1 MQHCSTF
8 FGQYLTYY
16 VIYSFR
22 NIVKMPQPNFED
34 KLCTAETL
42 ADGSLGAVKYLAF
55 TERQTQ
61 SGGPVMWVNF
71 KHRCPNCN
79 SNLYK
84 DTACCTQ
91 APEGLQCKPD
101 EESDFSGLGFG
112 RCERFNT
119 NLGQDEIALNCEVG
133 LYLDFKV
140 SDTGIPYGCSGLE
153 AFNNTVWS
161 NEQGSCSSC
170 WSRVPKVE
178 NPDPMKNNQWE
189 FDEVSCPLNKLQE
202 PLGSTPLH
210 EVFEEYADDQQ
221 AWVNDYVPTFEK
233 MISNGYSDT
242 DLKDAPDQWTD
253 VVCPRPGIEWNPYN
267 YHSCYQSSEI
277 SDEKSFYLINKRFGL
292 AIQGD
297 DQGVAKLTTL
307 DYDNPRQRWV
317 HTTGQDLINMG
328 TNLPLIITNGA
339 GHTYGRAWK
348 FGDDNTIIETVKGNG
363 EKALLPFGW
372 WETKDE
378 YDLTYFQVQEGYK
391 DAFQFDKIMFNDV
404 GNEAKYRMVSQWDQ
418 RVVEMVEDK
427 LRMYSMDENNA
438 NQLWFKRP
446 LGSGFQLINVGK
458 NLPLVLNHPEV
469 SVWVYNADQQS
480 LKDANGSE
488 KYLRRGKKKID
499 GAGVGLS
506 QGFGGDRSRF
516 VLQLVEE

>member
-1 MQHCSTF
+1 
-8 FGQYLTYY
+8 
-16 VIYSFR
+16 
-22 NIVKMPQPNFED
+22 MPQPNFED

-153 AFNNTVWS
+153 AFNNTVWP
-161 NEQGSCSSC
+161 NEQGFCYSC

-178 NPDPMKNNQWE
+178 NPDPMKNDQWE

-210 EVFEEYADDQQ
+210 EVFEEYAEDQQ
-221 AWVNDYVPTFEK
+221 KWVNDYVPTFEK
-233 MISNGYSDT
+233 MISNGYSDG
-242 DLKDAPDQWTD
+242 DLTDAPDQWTD
-253 VVCPRPGIEWNPYN
+253 VVCPRPGLEADPYV
-267 YHSCYQSSEI
+267 YHSCYKISEI

-292 AIQGD
+292 AIQGN
-297 DQGVAKLTTL
+297 DQGVVKLATL
-307 DYDNPRQRWV
+307 DFDNPRQRWV
-317 HTTGQDLINMG
+317 HTSGQDLINMG
-328 TNLPLIITNGA
+328 TNLPLTIANGA
-339 GHTYGRAWK
+339 GTVFGRAWK
-348 FGDDNTIIETVKGNG
+348 FGDGNTIIETNKGNG
-363 EKALLPFGW
+363 ENALFPPKW
-372 WETKDE
+372 WQGGKDE
-378 YDLTYFQVQEGYK
+378 YDLSYSPVQEGFK
-391 DAFQFDKIMFNDV
+391 DAFQYDKIMFN
-404 GNEAKYRMVSQWDQ
+404 EAKYRIVSQWDQ
-418 RVVEMVEDK
+418 RVVEMVDDK
-427 LRMYSMDENNA
+427 LLKMNTMEENNA
-438 NQLWFKRP
+438 NQLWYKK
-446 LGSGFQLINVGK
+446 GSDNAGFELINVGRH
-458 NLPLVLNHPEV
+458 LPLVAQSPEV
-469 SVWVYNADQQS
+469 SKWVYNAEEQS
-480 LKDANGSE
+480 LKDANPNGHG
-488 KYLRRGKKKID
+488 KFLRRGKSKMD

-506 QGFGGDRSRF
+506 KAFSGRNQF
-516 VLQLVEE
+516 VLEMVEIRIEE